1 MREQKS
7 RPPPGAR
14 AQPRSAEQ
22 ESQAM
27 PPARGSQPPR
37 EGGVRPPPSEQGS
50 QAVPSAQGAQ
60 TASAEPASQPAPPE
74 LVRFVR
80 GELDPRTFT
89 HREHVRMAF
98 EMLRRHSFVETAL
111 HYSRALRT
119 MTEKIGK
126 PEVFHQTLTIAFL
139 SLIAERMHTDI
150 ARDFESFAAANPDL
164 MDKSAVARCYSPER
178 LSLDAA
184 RRTFIL
190 PGPTR

>member
-1 MREQKS
+1 MAMREEE
-7 RPPPGAR
+7 
-14 AQPRSAEQ
+14 AQLA
-22 ESQAM
+22 
-27 PPARGSQPPR
+27 
-37 EGGVRPPPSEQGS
+37 
-50 QAVPSAQGAQ
+50 
-60 TASAEPASQPAPPE
+60 
-74 LVRFVR
+74 RFVR
-80 GELDPRTFT
+80 GELDPRAFP

-111 HYSRALRT
+111 HYSQALRT

-139 SLIAERMHTDI
+139 SLIAERMYPDGQH
-150 ARDFESFAAANPDL
+150 DFESFAAANPDL